1 MHMKYQVLAALML
14 FAGIN
19 VFAQHIPT
27 VSSGKIERI
36 EHFSSKHIAA
46 RNVDVW
52 ATPVKT
58 SSERTAGSPYCA
70 KNTASCIDRCS
81 SCNDANGN
89 GITDLESSVGLG
101 ANLRKRQLAVD
112 VTIQKRKVLSIRL
125 EAFDCPACQR
135 LLDGTLPFGV
145 GQSCHFLLSKH

>member
-1 MHMKYQVLAALML
+1 MIVSL
-14 FAGIN
+14 F
-19 VFAQHIPT
+19 
-27 VSSGKIERI
+27 
-36 EHFSSKHIAA
+36 
-46 RNVDVW
+46 
-52 ATPVKT
+52 PVNAIWVN
-58 SSERTAGSPYCA
+58 SYRLS
-70 KNTASCIDRCS
+70 RCG
-81 SCNDANGN
+81 NGN